1 MSSIEDLTE
10 ALSHLKLKPADI
22 CAKKNEKVGQ
32 SLEVILEAVVTG
44 STYSFPCIPY
54 KKWFWN
60 KGTGYD
66 YACKCTQTSHQ
77 KYEELIRK
85 NPYNS
90 EREETENS
98 GEKNAATLHLINNG
112 LITTLSSL
120 LHAANKLP
128 DSINAKVAE
137 IISELS
143 KTDEARNLCSDI
155 SVVGPLMDLL
165 TSEDSQ
171 TVVHACCALGT
182 ICYDNEVAR
191 GLVKEQQGVGK
202 LIQLLQRLIKMNDL
216 SDSLKNVASGLLLNL
231 SDAYE
236 EIQEHAIQ
244 TGIVDV
250 LLQYLER
257 FYSDEDIAIN
267 CLLVLNCLADGT
279 GSDVGRTKLMEP
291 EILTMLT
298 ELLKKEIS
306 DDVILPLLELLGS
319 LTESDGVKLSLAKL
333 GMCETLIEI
342 TKKYEK
348 KPHEGCQHIFK
359 TACDLIILVL
369 TGDSSMEFLYMDGNG
384 PVYKETMSWMSSS
397 NDCLQIAGALAAGNF
412 ARKDDFCIHMV
423 QDNVATNLLCLLE
436 RHAGKDGDI
445 RLQHA
450 ILSALRNLAIPSEN
464 KHSLAKLGVVD
475 KILPMVEVETFP
487 VVFKLLA
494 TLRMLIDQQEA
505 VATSLGLKGDV
516 VRQIVDWCCTDDHP
530 GVQGEASRLLAWI
543 IRNSKSKSVME
554 VLLDEGALPHLVA
567 MVNSEHEVMQNEAIT
582 ALYFLTSTVLGD
594 IESQLRRTGVIDA
607 LHNCLSRQCEEV
619 SAEVLRNA
627 LSVTSNLTGS
637 GVLRNEILL
646 AGIDRDLALLS
657 SKHPDSSIQQ
667 QARSCLDNFNRLIP
681 SSLRRTTLPDLNG
694 EKCDA

>member
-10 ALSHLKLKPADI
+10 ALSHLKFKSADI
-22 CAKKNEKVGQ
+22 SAKKNEEMSQ
-32 SLEVILEAVVTG
+32 SLDVILEAIVTG
-44 STYSFPCIPY
+44 SKYYLTCIPY
-54 KKWFWN
+54 RRWFWQ
-60 KGTGYD
+60 KGAG
-66 YACKCTQTSHQ
+66 YACMCTKTSHQ
-77 KYEELIRK
+77 RYTEFLRKY
-85 NPYNS
+85 PNS
-90 EREETENS
+90 ADWEAAKKI
-98 GEKNAATLHLINNG
+98 GEKSATTMHLINSG

-120 LHAANKLP
+120 LNTENKLP

-137 IISELS
+137 ILSELS
-143 KTDEARNLCSDI
+143 KTEEARNLCSDI

-202 LIQLLQRLIKMNDL
+202 LIHLLQRLIKMNDL
-216 SDSLKNVASGLLLNL
+216 SESLKNVASGLLLNL
-231 SDAYE
+231 SDAYD
-236 EIQEHAIQ
+236 EIQEHTIQ
-244 TGIVDV
+244 AGIVDV

-257 FYSDEDIAIN
+257 FYNDEDIAIN
-267 CLLVLNCLADGT
+267 CLLVLNCLADG
-279 GSDVGRTKLMEP
+279 SASEVGRTKLMEP
-291 EILTMLT
+291 VTLTMLT

-306 DDVILPLLELLGS
+306 DDVMLPLLELLGS
-319 LTESDGVKLSLAKL
+319 LTESDVVKLSLAKL
-333 GMCETLIEI
+333 SMCETLIDI
-342 TKKYEK
+342 MKKYEK
-348 KPHEGCQHIFK
+348 KPIEGCQQIYK
-359 TACDLIILVL
+359 TACDLITLVL
-369 TGDSSMEFLYMDGNG
+369 TGDSSMEYLYMDGKG
-384 PVYKETMSWMSSS
+384 PVYKETMSWMSSPNES
-397 NDCLQIAGALAAGNF
+397 LQIAGALAAGNF

-423 QDNVATNLLCLLE
+423 QDNVATILLSLLE
-436 RHAGKDGDI
+436 RHSGKDGDI

-464 KHSLAKLGVVD
+464 KQSLAKLGVVD

-494 TLRMLIDQQEA
+494 TLRMLIDQQET

-543 IRNSKSKSVME
+543 IKNSKSKSVME

-567 MVNSEHEVMQNEAIT
+567 MINSEHEVMQNEALT
-582 ALYFLTSTVLGD
+582 ALLFLTSTVLGD

-607 LHNCLSRQCEEV
+607 LHNCLNRPYDEV
-619 SAEVLRNA
+619 SVEVLRNA
-627 LSVTSNLTGS
+627 LSVTSNLMAS

-646 AGIDRDLALLS
+646 AGIDRDFAHLT

-667 QARSCLDNFNRLIP
+667 QARSYLEAFNSLMP
-681 SSLRRTTLPDLNG
+681 STLRRPVPDLNG
-694 EKCDA
+694 EKSDA